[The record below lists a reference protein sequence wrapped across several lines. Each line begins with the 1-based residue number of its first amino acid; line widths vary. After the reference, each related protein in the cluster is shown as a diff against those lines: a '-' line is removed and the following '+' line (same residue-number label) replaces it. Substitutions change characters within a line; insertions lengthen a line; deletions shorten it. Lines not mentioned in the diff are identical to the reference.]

1 MGKPTEFRTTCL
13 LFILVLVYSFSLSGC
28 SDESSQA
35 LLAQAKTSLKAGDRK
50 AALIQL
56 KSAVQKDEQNG
67 EARFELAQLQMQTGD
82 LAAAEKEFRRARE
95 YGVSPDIVNP
105 WLAQVLLKL
114 GEYQRVLDE
123 IPLPAEGS
131 KGEEQYLIARTNA
144 QLGLKQVEEA
154 RKSLQRAIDIAPDHP
169 DVQLAAARLALTDR
183 NVDQAFQH
191 VKRALE
197 SDARH
202 LESWLMKAD
211 LLRATGKPEEAGA
224 AYQTALTIDSE
235 HLGAR
240 LALAEIA
247 LRQNRLA
254 DARKQVDQVLT
265 KAPRNLMARYTQ
277 AQIDFR
283 EKKYA
288 EARDHLAG
296 VTKAAPSFLP
306 AMLLSGSIEYA
317 LGNMQTAEAYLD
329 KVVKAVPNNVYAM
342 KFLAASQLKQGRA
355 EDAQR
360 SLEPALKLAPEDVG
374 VHIVAGE
381 IAMAKKAFGEA
392 TQHFEIAAQNNP
404 DSAAIRTQLGFSR
417 LVGGDRRAMADLQS
431 ASAMGNGDKRADT
444 LIILSQLKDKQYEA
458 ALSSIARMEK
468 KFGTHPT
475 IWNYRGA
482 AYLGKQDRSQARASF
497 GEALKLDP
505 TFFPAA
511 ANLAK
516 LDLQEK
522 RLDLAQQRFN
532 ALLKAKPNHLDA
544 MLAQAD
550 IALIR
555 KDEKSYQDWLK
566 RAASAH
572 PSALQPKLLLTRYLI
587 GKGQPD
593 QALAF
598 ARDAVNLQ
606 PKNPIALNSLGMA
619 QFASKDLDN
628 ARGTYQKLAD
638 MYSDQAEPRLQLAQI
653 QIASKQFDQAR
664 QTLQQAIRIKPD
676 FVPAQLVLGSLDIQT
691 ARYDD
696 ALKLAKQLQQKSST
710 SVPGMMLEGQVAMAR
725 KQYATAIPVFEKAYQ
740 QTASA
745 TTLVPLFDAYERSGR
760 ARDGNSLLSAWL
772 ERQPQD
778 AGIRSMLAESL
789 MRLGDYK
796 AASEHYLYLNQ
807 QAPGN
812 LVVLNNLAFT
822 LSEIKDRRAIAFAE
836 QALKLK
842 PDSAAVMDTLGWT
855 LVQQGQ
861 SARGI
866 KLLQQALATVP
877 DAPEIHYHL
886 AEAYYIAGDRARA
899 RQELKR
905 LLDGGKTF
913 PQEEKAKNLLKQLG
927 A

>member
-1 MGKPTEFRTTCL
+1 MRTLTEYRTTYL
-13 LFILVLVYSFSLSGC
+13 PFFVVLVYAFSLSGC

-35 LLAQAKTSLKAGDRK
+35 LLAQARTSLKAGDRK

-82 LAAAEKEFRRARE
+82 MAAAEKELRRARE
-95 YGVSPDIVNP
+95 YGVSTDSVNP
-105 WLAQVLLKL
+105 LLAQVLLKL

-131 KGEEQYLIARTNA
+131 EGEEKYLIARTNA
-144 QLGLKQVEEA
+144 QLSLKQVEEA
-154 RKSLQRAIDIAPDHP
+154 RKSLQRAIDIAPGHP

-183 NVDQAFQH
+183 NVDQAFEH
-191 VKRALE
+191 IKLALD
-197 SDARH
+197 SDPKH

-211 LLRATGKPEEAGA
+211 LLRASGKPEEAGA
-224 AYQTALTIDSE
+224 AYQTALTIDPE
-235 HLGAR
+235 HIGAR

-247 LRQNRLA
+247 LRQNSLA
-254 DARKQVDQVLT
+254 ESRKQVDQVLS

-288 EARDHLAG
+288 EARDHLAE
-296 VTKAAPSFLP
+296 VTKTAPNFLP

-329 KVVKAVPNNVYAM
+329 KVVKAVPKNVYAM
-342 KFLAASQLKQGRA
+342 KLLAASQLKQGRPN
-355 EDAQR
+355 DAQR
-360 SLEPALKLAPEDVG
+360 SLDPALRLAPEDVG

-392 TQHFEIAAQNNP
+392 TQHFQIAAQNNP
-404 DSAAIRTQLGFSR
+404 DSAVIRTQLGFSR
-417 LVGGDRRAMADLQS
+417 LVGGDSRAMADLQS
-431 ASAMGNGDKRADT
+431 ASSMGNGDKRADT
-444 LIILSQLKDKQYEA
+444 LIILSQLKDKQYDA
-458 ALSSIARMEK
+458 ALSSIAGMEK
-468 KFGTHPT
+468 KFGATPM

-482 AYLGKQDRSQARASF
+482 AYLGKQNTPQARASF

-505 TFFPAA
+505 TFFPAI

-522 RLDLAQQRFN
+522 RIDLAQQRFD
-532 ALLKAKPNHLDA
+532 ALLKSRPNHLDA
-544 MLAQAD
+544 MLALAD
-550 IALIR
+550 IAMIR

-566 RAASAH
+566 KATSAH
-572 PSALQPKLLLTRYLI
+572 PSSLQPKLLLTRYLL

-598 ARDAVNLQ
+598 AREAVNLQ
-606 PKNPIALNSLGMA
+606 PKNPVALNFLGMA
-619 QFASKDLDN
+619 QFASKDLEN

-638 MYSDQAEPRLQLAQI
+638 MYPDRAEPKLQLAQI
-653 QIASKQFDQAR
+653 QISSKQFDQAR
-664 QTLQQAIRIKPD
+664 LTLQQAIRLKPD
-676 FVPAQLVLGSLDIQT
+676 FVPAQLVLGSLEIQT

-696 ALKLAKQLQQKSST
+696 ALNLAKQLQQKPQT
-710 SVPGMMLEGQVAMAR
+710 TVPGLLMEGQVAMKR
-725 KQYATAIPVFEKAYQ
+725 EQYQIAIPAFEKAHKLA
-740 QTASA
+740 ASA
-745 TTLVPLFDAYERSGR
+745 TTLVQLFHAYERLGR
-760 ARDGNSLLSAWL
+760 MDDGNNQLSAWL
-772 ERQPQD
+772 VRQPQD
-778 AGIRSMLAESL
+778 YGTRLLLAESL
-789 MRLGDYK
+789 TRQGKYK
-796 AASEHYLYLNQ
+796 TAAEQYLYLNQ
-807 QAPGN
+807 QYPGN

-822 LSEIKDRRAIAFAE
+822 LSELKDKRALSFAE

-842 PDSAAVMDTLGWT
+842 PESAAVMDTLGWI

-866 KLLQQALATVP
+866 KLLQQALSKVP
-877 DAPEIHYHL
+877 DAAEIHYHL
-886 AEAYYIAGDRARA
+886 AVAYNITGDRSRA

-913 PQEEKAKNLLKQLG
+913 PQEKTARDLLKQLG
-927 A
+927 G